1 MKNVKNV
8 LEDTKVKEKAR
19 QNKVYCIKNKSM
31 RIKTLI
37 KTFIERKAQ
46 LMEVMVEDTNTDY
59 FINKIEKNLNN
70 KLTCVTNV
78 KGEMTDWNFFNKDK
92 NFHDVLKKGLHNS
105 KIKYPELSLQDSW
118 GIKLLKNQQTKFHTH
133 ELCTMSGILYLNDC
147 KTPLEF
153 PELDIEIY
161 PKKNSVLFFDG
172 FLEHGTKKTLD
183 EVKYAISFNFTRNIS
198 WTGKDK

>member
-1 MKNVKNV
+1 MRNVKNV

-37 KTFIERKAQ
+37 KTFIEKKAQ
-46 LMEVMVEDTNTDY
+46 LMEVMIEDTNTDY

-70 KLTCVTNV
+70 KLTCLTNV

-118 GIKLLKNQQTKFHTH
+118 GIKLLKNQQTTIKKPRNLQALRTPRN
-133 ELCTMSGILYLNDC
+133 LNTQKHLDSLAL
-147 KTPLEF
+147 KSLET
-153 PELDIEIY
+153 LR
-161 PKKNSVLFFDG
+161 NS
-172 FLEHGTKKTLD
+172 EAYKTL
-183 EVKYAISFNFTRNIS
+183 ET
-198 WTGKDK
+198 